1 MDDDTTPDDGGA
13 ALDPLGDYLDA
24 HDDLL
29 ALAFAAEAEGRKPGG
44 NDE

>member
-24 HDDLL
+24 HDDYLL
-29 ALAFAAEAEGRKPGG
+29 ALAFAAEAEG
-44 NDE
+44 DDDA